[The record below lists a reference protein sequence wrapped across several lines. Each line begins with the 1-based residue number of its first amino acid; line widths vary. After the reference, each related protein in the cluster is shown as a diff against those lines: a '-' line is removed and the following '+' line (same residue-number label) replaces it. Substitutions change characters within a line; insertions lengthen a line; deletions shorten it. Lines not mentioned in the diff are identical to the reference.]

1 MSNSVHRELWLMT
14 RITEHGKPANDEQL
28 EFVKERLQHT
38 MEHALERAH
47 FWAEDLE
54 ELSNE
59 WLDLA
64 QLAEDRLQKIT
75 EGSWSWEAPSTL
87 NLETE

>member
-1 MSNSVHRELWLMT
+1 MNNSVRKELWQVT
-14 RITEHGKPANDEQL
+14 SITEHGKPVTAEQL
-28 EFVKERLQHT
+28 QFVKQKLQYT
-38 MEHALERAH
+38 MEHALERAN